1 MPDESAPGPSEG
13 RSEYRCASRE
23 GGACR
28 AEPAT
33 NVSSRA
39 VTFQRGRSSAC
50 RLFVHPYDVVEHAGR
65 LLIVCGLPGSGKTT
79 EAKRLQ
85 AEYDAVRL
93 CPDDWME
100 ELEIDFFDEAA
111 RGRIEALQW
120 SLARRLLELRQVVV
134 IERGTWAREERD
146 VLREGARA
154 LGAAVELRFLDEP
167 VEVLWE
173 RVRRRGL
180 EQRLGSRALTRA
192 DLDSYSAKFHR
203 PDGDELRL
211 YDPPLA

>member
-1 MPDESAPGPSEG
+1 MHA
-13 RSEYRCASRE
+13 
-23 GGACR
+23 
-28 AEPAT
+28 
-33 NVSSRA
+33 N
-39 VTFQRGRSSAC
+39 
-50 RLFVHPYDVVEHAGR
+50 DVVEHAGQQAGR
-65 LLIVCGLPGSGKTT
+65 LVIVCGLPGSGKTT
-79 EAKRLQ
+79 EAKRLES
-85 AEYDAVRL
+85 EYGAVRL

-100 ELEIDFFDEAA
+100 GLRIDVFDETA
-111 RGRIEALQW
+111 RDRIEGLQW
-120 SLARRLLELRQVVV
+120 CLARRLLELRQVVV
-134 IERGTWAREERD
+134 IEWGTWAREERD

-192 DLDSYSAKFHR
+192 DLDGYGAAFQR